1 MDKKGGGAG
10 MELRQIQYFIEVAKR
25 EHVTEAAHALHIAQS
40 AVSRQIANLES
51 ELGVSLF
58 IREGRNVKLTAL
70 GKIFLN
76 HAQKALREIEK
87 AKQEIEEYLDP
98 AKGAIRLGFPSSLA
112 AYILPTVIS
121 AFRAKYPN
129 IRFQLKQGSF
139 HYLIDSVISGEIDIA
154 FIAPVPTDIK
164 EVEGHI
170 FFSDKIVA
178 LLPSHHTLADY
189 PALRLS
195 QLKDESFAL
204 FPKGFVLYQLVA
216 NACLQMGFE
225 PKVAFEGE
233 DIDAIKGLVA
243 TGLGVTLLPE
253 VTLIDSIPRGTIKIP
268 ISEPDLARTVGVI
281 IPKKRKLPPSEQLFY
296 DFIGEFFTMLN
307 RFSQ

>member
-1 MDKKGGGAG
+1 
-10 MELRQIQYFIEVAKR
+10 MELRQLQYFIEVAKR
-25 EHVTEAAHALHIAQS
+25 EHVTQAAHALHVAQS
-40 AVSRQIANLES
+40 AVSRQIANLEA

-58 IREGRNVKLTAL
+58 TREGRNVKLTSL
-70 GKIFLN
+70 GKIFLD
-76 HAQKALREIEK
+76 HAQNAIRELEK
-87 AKQEIEEYLDP
+87 AKQEIDEYLDP
-98 AKGAIRLGFPSSLA
+98 AKGSIRLGFPSSLA
-112 AYILPTVIS
+112 AYVLPTVIS

-139 HYLIDSVISGEIDIA
+139 HYLIDSVINGEIAIA
-154 FIAPVPTDIK
+154 FIAPVPTDVK

-170 FFSDKIVA
+170 FFSDHIVA
-178 LLPSHHTLADY
+178 LLPSNHPLADY
-189 PALRLS
+189 PAIRLS

-253 VTLIDSIPRGTIKIP
+253 VTLIDSIPQGTIKIP
-268 ISEPDLARTVGVI
+268 VSEPDMARTVGVI

-296 DFIGEFFTMLN
+296 DFIKEFFAMLN